1 MKVEPAKFVDGLE
14 VSWESK
20 EAPGQPEVWAPS
32 SWKEGDCR
40 QGRWEAVAGAGL
52 GHIHINI
59 LNGGVEP
66 AVRYMCFKFKRGSG
80 RRWKVG
86 NCPCKTAVCADKKK
100 PRA

>member
-1 MKVEPAKFVDGLE
+1 MWRREVSSGNNLKVEPAKFVDGLE
-14 VSWESK
+14 VSWERK

-66 AVRYMCFKFKRGSG
+66 AVRYMGFKFKERFRQKVES
-80 RRWKVG
+80 WKLSM
-86 NCPCKTAVCADKKK
+86 
-100 PRA
+100 